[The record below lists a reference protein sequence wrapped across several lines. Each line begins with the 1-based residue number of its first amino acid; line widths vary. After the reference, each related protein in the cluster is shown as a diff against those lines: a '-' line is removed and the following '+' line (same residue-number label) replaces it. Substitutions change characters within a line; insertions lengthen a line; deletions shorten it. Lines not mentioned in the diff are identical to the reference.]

1 MRKIARRGAVKLIIA
16 GASAASTIAKPAIAS
31 VADSYPSR
39 SIILV
44 NPYSPGG
51 YVDNLS
57 RLVAPYLGQALGQP
71 VSIINTPG
79 ADGML
84 GHEYFLRQPDDG
96 YYLLA
101 DSVLTASQ
109 NILIEHAPFKIS
121 DFSMINLPARDYT
134 LMATS
139 INNKKLLSIQD
150 VIKALHKDPSSI
162 SIGIETATSDYI
174 NLVLMAKAT
183 GIPLDKLRIVTF
195 DGGGPIRTAVLGG
208 VVDCGFAGGEGFL
221 PLADQIRPLLTFA
234 DKPQDPFK
242 SPTVAQVNFGAPMDF
257 VAGSLRGFAVST
269 SFKNKY
275 PNRYDI
281 IVKAYRSVFRNQ
293 KAIMSLNKQQLASTW
308 YGPEN
313 SQDIYLKTSGQ
324 LAKYDYLMHGV

>member
-1 MRKIARRGAVKLIIA
+1 MKQIARRGTFKLIIA
-16 GASAASTIAKPAIAS
+16 GASAVSTIAKPAIGS
-31 VADSYPSR
+31 VADNYPSR

-51 YVDNLS
+51 YVDNLA
-57 RLVAPYLGQALGQP
+57 RLVAPYLGQVLGQP
-71 VSIINTPG
+71 VTIINTPG

-139 INNKKLLSIQD
+139 INNEKLQSIQD
-150 VIKALHKDPSSI
+150 VIKALHEDPSSI

-174 NLVLMAKAT
+174 NLALMAKAT
-183 GIPLDKLRIVTF
+183 GIPLNKLRIVTF

-208 VVDCGFAGGEGFL
+208 VIDCGFAGGEGFL

-234 DKPQDPFK
+234 NQPQDPFK
-242 SPTVAQVNFGAPMDF
+242 SPTVAQVNFGASMEF
-257 VAGSLRGFAVST
+257 VAGSLRGFAVSN

-275 PNRYDI
+275 PSRYDI
-281 IVKAYRSVFRNQ
+281 IVKAYHSVFTNP
-293 KAIMSLNKQQLASTW
+293 KAIMSLDKQQLASTW
-308 YGPEN
+308 YGPKN
-313 SQDIYLKTSGQ
+313 SQDIYLKTSKQ
-324 LAKYDYLMHGV
+324 LAKYNYLMHGA